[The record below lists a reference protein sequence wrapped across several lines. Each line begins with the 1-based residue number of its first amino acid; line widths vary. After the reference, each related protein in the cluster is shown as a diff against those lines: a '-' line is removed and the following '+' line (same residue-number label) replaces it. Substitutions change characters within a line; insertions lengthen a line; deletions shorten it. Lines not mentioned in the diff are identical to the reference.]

1 VCPAV
6 TPELAELVDQ
16 SLQYDVVLRIAD
28 AIAFKSRLLSVQSGE
43 ATDHT
48 SPAAKPAPKG
58 GRNAQLGAPGNP
70 DQSAPP
76 SSTAPTVLVAE
87 SEEFSCPRCRRLIP
101 ADSRYCSFCAAPV
114 AIVLRPE
121 QVTDDGET
129 VTLGGF
135 PGTPN
140 FPPPERV
147 RRRPGRPNPALYYLL
162 LAGLFA
168 VAFVLTTFIARTMV
182 REPEVPPPPPAVAPE
197 SAVPPSERLEAL
209 RHELDSDGYQN
220 VNFRLDGDTLVVWGT
235 VASEFD
241 RANIRWLAFRVA
253 GIVSL
258 VDHMQ
263 VRDAFAEP

>member
-1 VCPAV
+1 
-6 TPELAELVDQ
+6 
-16 SLQYDVVLRIAD
+16 
-28 AIAFKSRLLSVQSGE
+28 
-43 ATDHT
+43 
-48 SPAAKPAPKG
+48 
-58 GRNAQLGAPGNP
+58 
-70 DQSAPP
+70 
-76 SSTAPTVLVAE
+76 
-87 SEEFSCPRCRRLIP
+87 
-101 ADSRYCSFCAAPV
+101 V
-114 AIVLRPE
+114 AIVLRAE
-121 QVTDDGET
+121 QVTHDAET

-135 PGTPN
+135 PGTSD

-147 RRRPGRPNPALYYLL
+147 GRRRGRPSPTLYYLL

-168 VAFVLTTFIARTMV
+168 VAFVLTTLIARTMV
-182 REPEVPPPPPAVAPE
+182 REPEVPSPPPAVAPE

-209 RHELDSDGYQN
+209 RHELDADGYQN

-263 VRDAFAEP
+263 VHDAFAEP